1 MFTLASRQR
10 RRYAVAPSAAR
21 SGRPR
26 RMSKLPQRLSFGASF
41 IALTVLAVW
50 ADARLSEQAPA
61 APSPWRHGAITTGIW
76 CILVGLAALEML
88 KLLRNGG
95 HRPLDAPAALGAMA
109 LVVIPWWVIGGAA
122 SPAARLHDL
131 QFTLL
136 VLSAIVLA

>member
-95 HRPLDAPAALGAMA
+95 GTPLDAPAAPGGMGPAGVPLGGG
-109 LVVIPWWVIGGAA
+109 GGA
-122 SPAARLHDL
+122 
-131 QFTLL
+131 
-136 VLSAIVLA
+136 